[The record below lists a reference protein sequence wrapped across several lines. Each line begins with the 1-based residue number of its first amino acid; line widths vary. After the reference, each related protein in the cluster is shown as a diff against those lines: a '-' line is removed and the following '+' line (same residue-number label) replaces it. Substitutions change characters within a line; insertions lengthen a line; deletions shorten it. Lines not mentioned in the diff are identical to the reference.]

1 MNKKIKKLLV
11 VVMIMFCTV
20 LFAGVTVSSENAQ
33 AATNKANKIKKEY
46 NKFVK
51 EFKYA
56 KQMEKGWNN
65 YFSCSTDIRS
75 SYGIADIDS
84 NGIPELIVQSM
95 DESGWACTLVYT
107 YDWKK
112 KKIRTIKFPT
122 EEKTYT
128 SICWSYGGITSYSK
142 KYKCFPYKPLSNICI
157 YSKIKKLK
165 VKNKYILYRESDGN
179 KYTYWVNNKV
189 VSEKKYY
196 KYSKTLKKIKFT
208 SIDILLFTV

>member
-1 MNKKIKKLLV
+1 MKKLLV
-11 VVMIMFCTV
+11 IIMIMFCTV
-20 LFAGVTVSSENAQ
+20 LFAGVTVSSENVQ
-33 AATNKANKIKKEY
+33 AANKKVNKIKKEY
-46 NKFVK
+46 KKFVK
-51 EFKYA
+51 KSKYA
-56 KQMEKGWNN
+56 KQMEKGWND
-65 YFSCSTDIRS
+65 YFTYSTDIRS

-84 NGIPELIVQSM
+84 DGIPELIIQSM

-112 KKIRTIKFPT
+112 RKIKTIKFPAGA
-122 EEKTYT
+122 KTYT

-142 KYKCFPYKPLSNICI
+142 KYKCFPYKPLSNIGT

-165 VKNKYILYRESDGN
+165 VKNKYALYREWDGN

-208 SIDILLFTV
+208 SIDIHLFTG